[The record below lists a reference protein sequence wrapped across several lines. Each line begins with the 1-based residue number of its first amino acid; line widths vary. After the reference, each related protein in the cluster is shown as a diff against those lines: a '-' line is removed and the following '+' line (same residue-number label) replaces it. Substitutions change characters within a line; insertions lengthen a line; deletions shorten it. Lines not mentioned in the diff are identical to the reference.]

1 VIFAPS
7 FAATKVAVDG
17 LGVATS
23 ASIRLVTGG
32 GILLLV
38 SHRSWPLVRRYW
50 RPLALLGATG
60 MGVQTYAISIGIDA
74 GTASLGALI
83 LGLEPVCIALFAALL
98 LRERPGGPTLAGLG
112 LGLAG
117 VVVVSGIVTVGASGT
132 PLLAVVALA
141 VTTVSFSIYAVRLP
155 AFAHLVGG
163 VAAAG
168 ASMLAG
174 GLAIVPFTL
183 LEVLRGTAV
192 QGDARASTIIGSA
205 YLVLGQTAIG
215 YALFV
220 YALAR
225 LRPALLAIMLY
236 ALPPLAVLAD
246 WILIDEQPHA
256 RDLVGGALILLGVAI
271 GTRRARR

>member
-50 RPLALLGATG
+50 RPLALLGVTG

-83 LGLEPVCIALFAALL
+83 LGLEPVCIALFGALL
-98 LRERPGGPTLAGLG
+98 LRERPAGPTIIGLL

-117 VVVVSGIVTVGASGT
+117 VVVVSGILTVGASGT

-174 GLAIVPFTL
+174 GLAIAPFTL

-192 QGDARASTIIGSA
+192 QDDARASTIIGSA

-246 WILIDEQPHA
+246 WILIDEQPHV

-271 GTRRARR
+271 GTRHATR

>member
-50 RPLALLGATG
+50 RPLALLGVTG

-83 LGLEPVCIALFAALL
+83 LGLEPVCIALFGALL
-98 LRERPGGPTLAGLG
+98 LRERPAGPTIIGLL

-117 VVVVSGIVTVGASGT
+117 VVVVSGILTVGASGT

-174 GLAIVPFTL
+174 GLAIAPFTL

-192 QGDARASTIIGSA
+192 QDDARASTIIGSA